1 VFLDTLER
9 SRQSSRSS
17 VVDVDTSESAPL
29 DALLASSQRLAS
41 SFSEGERVALM
52 MHPGRA
58 WLEVF
63 LAVAWAGA
71 AAVPL
76 PLAASSAERAHY
88 LREAEVERIVVD
100 EAHGPTLRAEPS
112 AVAVVLDEDLRSA
125 AIGGPLPRV
134 RHDAPALVLFTSGTT
149 GKPKA
154 ALLTHANLEAQT
166 RALRDAWRVDAGD
179 VLATSLPLHH
189 LHGIVVALLTTISAG
204 GSVRLHRRFDARQLL
219 VDLEHST
226 VFMSVPTMLQR
237 LVDAM
242 DREPALAA
250 GPRAQRLVTS
260 GSAALPA
267 ALAQRWAS
275 RAGSIPLER
284 YGMTEIGI
292 ALSNPLAPTE
302 RVLGSVG
309 VELVGVET
317 RVVGDDGSPAPTGEL
332 LVRGPSVFAGY
343 GRPGRAVMAAVDA
356 EGFLHTGD
364 VVRRDD
370 AGRFFILG
378 RASSDI
384 LKTGGEK
391 VSALEIEEAL
401 REHPD
406 VIDAAVI
413 GVPDELWGDRVVAF
427 VVPTSAAVVP
437 ESVQAFARE
446 RLAPYKR
453 PKELHLVAELPRNAM
468 GKVLKQELVRLL

>member
-1 VFLDTLER
+1 M
-9 SRQSSRSS
+9 
-17 VVDVDTSESAPL
+17 
-29 DALLASSQRLAS
+29 
-41 SFSEGERVALM
+41 M
-52 MHPGRA
+52 MHPGSA

-63 LAVAWAGA
+63 LAIVWAGA

-76 PLAASSAERAHY
+76 PLGASAVERAHY
-88 LREAEVERIVVD
+88 VREAEVSRIVAD
-100 EAHGPTLRAEPS
+100 REHADQLRAEA
-112 AVAVVLDEDLRSA
+112 AVVVLDDELRGSA
-125 AIGGPLPRV
+125 RAGSSVSV
-134 RHDAPALVLFTSGTT
+134 RDDSTALVLFTSGTT

-154 ALLTHANLEAQT
+154 ALLTHANLDAQT
-166 RALRDAWRVDAGD
+166 RALRDAWQIGPND
-179 VLATSLPLHH
+179 VLSTSLPLHH

-219 VDLEHST
+219 LDLAHST
-226 VFMSVPTMLQR
+226 VFMAVPTMLQR

-242 DREPALAA
+242 DREPELAA

-267 ALAQRWAS
+267 ALAQRWAA
-275 RAGSIPLER
+275 RAGAIPLER

-302 RVLGSVG
+302 RVLASVG
-309 VELVGVET
+309 VELGGVET
-317 RVVGDDGSPAPTGEL
+317 RVVGEQGEVASTGEL

-343 GRPGRAVMAAVDA
+343 GRPGREIVRAVDG
-356 EGFLHTGD
+356 EGFFHTGD

-406 VIDAAVI
+406 VVDAAVI
-413 GVPDELWGDRVVAF
+413 GVPDDLWGERVVAF
-427 VVPTSAAVVP
+427 VVPASPSVTS
-437 ESVQAFARE
+437 ESIGAFARG

-453 PKELHLVAELPRNAM
+453 PKELHLVAELPRNSM
-468 GKVLKQELVRLL
+468 GKVLKQELRRQL